1 MGQLSLYHQR
11 SFGSRSDLEER
22 SIIAA
27 NHRIQHNPA
36 AYRYLGAAFVVDF
49 VADIDVS

>member
-11 SFGSRSDLEER
+11 SFGSRSDLEKR

-36 AYRYLGAAFVVDF
+36 AHRYLGAAFVVDF